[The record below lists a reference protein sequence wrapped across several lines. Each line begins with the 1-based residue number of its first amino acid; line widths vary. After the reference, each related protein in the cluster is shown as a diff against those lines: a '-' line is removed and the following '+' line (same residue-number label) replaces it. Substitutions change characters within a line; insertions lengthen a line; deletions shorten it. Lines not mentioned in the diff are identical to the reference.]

1 VRDWLSHYERFWDD
15 HFGRLKRHLEKGDER

>member
-15 HFGRLKRHLEKGDER
+15 RFGRLARLLEKGDQP